1 MGLAALTLSLGCAS
15 VQRASSDMPLHAR
28 SLWCAS
34 PDWTTQS
41 SVATPTQIDPRE
53 VARLHAL
60 GLSQKAS
67 WAAVGLGLATP
78 ILERA
83 ERFENPQ
90 TMSVSRRFEAIELDH
105 LIDRRV
111 SIIGL
116 DVSALAA
123 VLECYQGRWE
133 DQASVFEHE
142 TATRDV
148 ALTVAALV
156 TGAVSG
162 LGAGALELAGEDT
175 AATITGIAGG
185 TTGAILGA
193 ALFFPGPRLAVNHG
207 RSLMADL
214 WFGRATS
221 NYAPRAVWLFLNAT
235 PPDGESLRE
244 ILLRRVRELG
254 EFGAE
259 GSPEYHQREALF
271 FGQSEMSADDLRAY
285 AAMLDELESQVMG
298 IHTML
303 NRLLRELDA
312 WRDARSDAV
321 SARLGHSNCPSPP
334 RTVSTLV
341 RTGPG
346 NAAGRPRDEARQ
358 ELQRR
363 ALQRSNRSG

>member
-1 MGLAALTLSLGCAS
+1 MLGRFELGSSPILRCLGVVALTLSLGCAS
-15 VQRASSDMPLHAR
+15 AQRASRDMPLRTR
-28 SLWCAS
+28 SLWCAR

-41 SVATPTQIDPRE
+41 SVATPTQIDPQD

-60 GLSQKAS
+60 GLSQQAS
-67 WAAVGLGLATP
+67 WVAVGLGLTTP

-83 ERFENPQ
+83 ERFEDPQ
-90 TMSVSRRFEAIELDH
+90 TISVSRRLEAIELDH

-133 DQASVFEHE
+133 DQAGVFEHE

-175 AATITGIAGG
+175 AATITGIVGG
-185 TTGAILGA
+185 TAGAVLGA
-193 ALFFPGPRLAVNHG
+193 ALFLPGRRLSVNHG
-207 RSLMADL
+207 HSLMADL

-221 NYAPRAVWLFLNAT
+221 TYAPRAVWLFLNAT

-244 ILLRRVRELG
+244 IFLRRVRELG
-254 EFGAE
+254 EFGAA
-259 GSPEYHQREALF
+259 GSPEYHHREAMF
-271 FGQSEMSADDLRAY
+271 FGRSRMSADELRAY

-321 SARLGHSNCPSPP
+321 TAPTAH
-334 RTVSTLV
+334 
-341 RTGPG
+341 
-346 NAAGRPRDEARQ
+346 
-358 ELQRR
+358 
-363 ALQRSNRSG
+363 